1 MSERTPTPWW
11 TDTEG
16 RGDQQHNVICGSL
29 DAHGTQVVVDDLNAG
44 YLLDPEERH
53 ANAAFIVKAVNNHEA
68 LVAMLEDARLQLEYM
83 QEKHSYAT
91 GETVLARI
99 RGVLASVSA
108 PGSDANG

>member
-1 MSERTPTPWW
+1 MSEHTPTPWW

-53 ANAAFIVKAVNNHEA
+53 ANAAFIVKAVNAHDA
-68 LVAMLEDARLQLEYM
+68 LVETLRLAQGYI
-83 QEKHSYAT
+83 SYDTDIPKADELLNKI
-91 GETVLARI
+91 GAVLDD
-99 RGVLASVSA
+99 VSGS
-108 PGSDANG
+108 GSDANG